1 LNYWLHFFE
10 RLFHLGMKTLVAVE
24 GMDLTRKIILARNR
38 QQLQTKAHVKFWDF
52 VKIPKSEI

>member
-1 LNYWLHFFE
+1 
-10 RLFHLGMKTLVAVE
+10 MKTLVAVE